1 MDHRPNLSGQ
11 WWLQFRDLRRRALQ
25 DPHVLKPLAGIRVP
39 DFTAFPPGGACTVML
54 ADLGAEVIRV
64 ESPSQKGT

>member
-1 MDHRPNLSGQ
+1 
-11 WWLQFRDLRRRALQ
+11 LQ